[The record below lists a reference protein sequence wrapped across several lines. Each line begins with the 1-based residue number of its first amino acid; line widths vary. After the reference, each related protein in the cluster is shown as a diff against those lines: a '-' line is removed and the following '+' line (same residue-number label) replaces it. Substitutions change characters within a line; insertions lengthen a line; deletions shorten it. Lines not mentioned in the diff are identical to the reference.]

1 MFEKSKSEITF
12 KEFQYKLNIVNNF
25 ENEWGHFCD
34 PDDNSNTIFYNNL
47 YEPIK
52 KKVKKIK
59 KIEERKERKVER
71 KERKVEKVE
80 EPFIDIEKLEKLENK
95 IDEYENDD
103 IKFCIIDTI
112 FICISLTFITFIAV
126 KINDFTSNI

>member
-52 KKVKKIK
+52 KKVKKVK
-59 KIEERKERKVER
+59 KIE
-71 KERKVEKVE
+71 ERKVEKVE

-112 FICISLTFITFIAV
+112 FICLSLTFVTFIAV
-126 KINDFTSNI
+126 KINNFTSNI

>member
-12 KEFQYKLNIVNNF
+12 KEFQYKLNIVNNS

-59 KIEERKERKVER
+59 KIE
-71 KERKVEKVE
+71 ERKVEKVE

>member
-59 KIEERKERKVER
+59 KIEERK
-71 KERKVEKVE
+71 VEKVE

-112 FICISLTFITFIAV
+112 FICLSLTFVTFIAV
-126 KINDFTSNI
+126 KINNFTSNI